1 MGSARR
7 RVFLGVV
14 LAALLAASLPA
25 SAVEPH
31 AVDAKACDASGSAEA
46 CARAGDYLWHHNG
59 TKNLARCSE
68 SGEELCVR
76 PAETRVSAVRR
87 IDQAAYKY
95 HDKACAG
102 ELAEA
107 CNRAGVYHAV
117 QYAGAGDED
126 TAAKEAREAE
136 LRFAKACRLGSEEG
150 CRNVG
155 STRPLKR

>member
-1 MGSARR
+1 MGSVRRHARWEM
-7 RVFLGVV
+7 V
-14 LAALLAASLPA
+14 LAVLLAAMA
-25 SAVEPH
+25 AAQAAEPH
-31 AVDAKACDASGSAEA
+31 ADDAKACDAAGSAEA

-59 TKNLARCSE
+59 TKNLARCVE
-68 SGEELCVR
+68 TGEELCVR
-76 PAETRVSAVRR
+76 PAETRVSAIRR
-87 IDQAAYKY
+87 IDQTAYKY

-102 ELAEA
+102 EQAEA

-117 QYAGAGDED
+117 QYGGAADED

-136 LRFAKACRLGSEEG
+136 LRFAKACKLGSEEG